1 LPVVLAAVLSF
12 VLALP
17 QAGVFVPGKSLGGVR
32 LGATETQVRAA
43 WGPHVGVCRGCKHR
57 TLYFTYGKFNQVG
70 TGAEFVRG
78 RAVALYTLWV
88 PTGWRTDRGVRL
100 GDAPLSVNG
109 VYGTMPRVE
118 CGHYSAL
125 VQRRGTVTSGFYFKD
140 DLLWA
145 FALQRSS
152 EPVCH

>member
-1 LPVVLAAVLSF
+1 LPVVLAVVLSL

-17 QAGVFVPGKSLGGVR
+17 QAGVFVPGKSLAGVR
-32 LGATETQVRAA
+32 LGATEAQVRAA
-43 WGPHVGVCRGCKHR
+43 WGPHVGVCRGCQRR

-70 TGAEFVRG
+70 TGAEFQRG

-88 PTGWRTDRGVRL
+88 PTDWRTDRGVRL
-100 GDAPLSVNG
+100 GDTQLVVNG
-109 VYGTMPRVE
+109 TYGTLPRFE
-118 CGHYSAL
+118 CGHYSVL
-125 VQRRGTVTSGFYFKD
+125 VQRRGKVVSAFYFKG

-152 EPVCH
+152 ERACR

>member
-1 LPVVLAAVLSF
+1 LPVVLAAVLSL

-17 QAGVFVPGKSLGGVR
+17 QAGVFVPGKSLAGVR
-32 LGATETQVRAA
+32 LGATEAQVRAA
-43 WGPHVGVCRGCKHR
+43 WGPHVGVCRGCQRR

-70 TGAEFVRG
+70 TGAEFQRG

-100 GDAPLSVNG
+100 GDTQLVVNG
-109 VYGTMPRVE
+109 TYGTLPRFV
-118 CGHYSAL
+118 CGHYSVL
-125 VQRRGTVTSGFYFKD
+125 VQRRGKVVSAFYFKG

-152 EPVCH
+152 ERACR

>member
-1 LPVVLAAVLSF
+1 LPVVLAAVLSL

-17 QAGVFVPGKSLGGVR
+17 QAGVFVPGKSLAGVR
-32 LGATETQVRAA
+32 LGATEAQVRAA
-43 WGPHVGVCRGCKHR
+43 WGPHVGLCRGCQRR

-70 TGAEFVRG
+70 TGAEFQRG

-100 GDAPLSVNG
+100 GDTQLVVNG
-109 VYGTMPRVE
+109 TYGTLPRFE
-118 CGHYSAL
+118 CGHYSVL
-125 VQRRGTVTSGFYFKD
+125 VQRRGKVVSAFYFKG

-152 EPVCH
+152 ERACR

>member
-1 LPVVLAAVLSF
+1 VLAVVLSL

-17 QAGVFVPGKSLGGVR
+17 QAGVFVPGKSLAGVR
-32 LGATETQVRAA
+32 LGATEAQVRAA
-43 WGPHVGVCRGCKHR
+43 WGPHVGVCRGCQRR

-70 TGAEFVRG
+70 TGAEFQRG

-88 PTGWRTDRGVRL
+88 PTDWRTDRGVRL
-100 GDAPLSVNG
+100 GDTQLVVNG
-109 VYGTMPRVE
+109 TYGTLPRFE
-118 CGHYSAL
+118 CGHYSVL
-125 VQRRGTVTSGFYFKD
+125 VQRRGKVVSAFYFKG

-152 EPVCH
+152 ERACR